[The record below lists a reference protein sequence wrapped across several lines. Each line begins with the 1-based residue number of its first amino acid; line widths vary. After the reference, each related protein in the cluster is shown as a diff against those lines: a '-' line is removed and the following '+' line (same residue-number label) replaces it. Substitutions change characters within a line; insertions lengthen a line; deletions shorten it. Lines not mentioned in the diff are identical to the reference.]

1 MTDLET
7 AVRTLPGHTL
17 ALCRDGA
24 VLTSD
29 RRGVAPMV
37 TFLREGRDLTGYAAA
52 DRVVGKA
59 AAWLFI
65 EAGIREV
72 YAATLSAG
80 GKALLETHGIPVQW
94 DTLTAAIENRDKTGI
109 CPMEQAVAGI
119 DDPQAAYEAIARR
132 LSELRAGG
140 RP

>member
-7 AVRTLPGHTL
+7 AVRALPGHTL

-37 TFLREGRDLTGYAAA
+37 TFLREGRNLTGYAAA

-94 DTLTAAIENRDKTGI
+94 DTLTAAIENRDKTGL
-109 CPMEQAVAGI
+109 CPMEQAVADAKDSADAFRRI
-119 DDPQAAYEAIARR
+119 RRR
-132 LSELRAGG
+132 LAELTGQPR
-140 RP
+140 